1 MGPARPAELSGRI
14 ERTTRALLWQG
25 AGNRWRG
32 DLCSSELISGSLR
45 LIAVSPLPSGS
56 GTLPNRA
63 QSVVAE
69 IAEQRGNNMSQG
81 GFPSIEDLQ
90 AKIRSIPDFPK
101 PGILFRDIT
110 PLLADGPAFKAAVD
124 AMAAPFSNIDHVV
137 SIESRGFIFG
147 APMAYT
153 LGAGLVPVR
162 KVGRLPGS
170 TIQEEYELEY
180 GVNTVEIHSDAIKA
194 GQRVIIVDDLL
205 ATGGTIRAAVNLVDR
220 LDAELVGVAVLVEL
234 SDLKGR
240 EKLDGQDVRS
250 LIVY

>member
-1 MGPARPAELSGRI
+1 
-14 ERTTRALLWQG
+14 
-25 AGNRWRG
+25 
-32 DLCSSELISGSLR
+32 
-45 LIAVSPLPSGS
+45 
-56 GTLPNRA
+56 
-63 QSVVAE
+63 
-69 IAEQRGNNMSQG
+69 MSQG
-81 GFPSIEDLQ
+81 GTRTIEELT

-110 PLLADGPAFKAAVD
+110 PLLADGPSFRASVD
-124 AMAAPFSNIDHVV
+124 AMAAPFERIDHVV

-147 APMAYT
+147 SPMAYT

-180 GVNTVEIHSDAIKA
+180 GVSTVEIHSDAIKP

-205 ATGGTIRAAVNLVDR
+205 ATGGTIRAAVNLVER
-220 LDAELVGVAVLVEL
+220 LDAELVGISVLVEL
-234 SDLKGR
+234 KDLKGR
-240 EKLDGQDVRS
+240 DKLAGQDVRS

>member
-1 MGPARPAELSGRI
+1 
-14 ERTTRALLWQG
+14 
-25 AGNRWRG
+25 
-32 DLCSSELISGSLR
+32 
-45 LIAVSPLPSGS
+45 
-56 GTLPNRA
+56 
-63 QSVVAE
+63 
-69 IAEQRGNNMSQG
+69 MSQG
-81 GFPSIEDLQ
+81 GKPSIEDLQ

-170 TIQEEYELEY
+170 TLQEEYELEY
-180 GVNTVEIHSDAIKA
+180 GVNTVEIHSDAVKS

-220 LDAELVGVAVLVEL
+220 FDAELVGIAVLVEL
-234 SDLKGR
+234 KDLKGR
-240 EKLDGQDVRS
+240 EKLAGQDIRS

>member
-1 MGPARPAELSGRI
+1 
-14 ERTTRALLWQG
+14 
-25 AGNRWRG
+25 
-32 DLCSSELISGSLR
+32 
-45 LIAVSPLPSGS
+45 
-56 GTLPNRA
+56 
-63 QSVVAE
+63 
-69 IAEQRGNNMSQG
+69 MSQG
-81 GFPSIEDLQ
+81 TTPSIEDLQ
-90 AKIRSIPDFPK
+90 SKIRSIPDFPK

-124 AMAAPFSNIDHVV
+124 AMAAPFHNIDHVV

-162 KVGRLPGS
+162 KVGRLPGN
-170 TIQEEYELEY
+170 TLQEEYELEY
-180 GVNTVEIHSDAIKA
+180 GVNTVEIHSDAVKP

-220 LDAELVGVAVLVEL
+220 LDAELVGIAVLVEL
-234 SDLKGR
+234 KDLKGR
-240 EKLDGQDVRS
+240 EKLAGQDVRS

>member
-1 MGPARPAELSGRI
+1 
-14 ERTTRALLWQG
+14 
-25 AGNRWRG
+25 
-32 DLCSSELISGSLR
+32 
-45 LIAVSPLPSGS
+45 
-56 GTLPNRA
+56 
-63 QSVVAE
+63 
-69 IAEQRGNNMSQG
+69 MSQAG
-81 GFPSIEDLQ
+81 KPSIEDLQ

-110 PLLADGPAFKAAVD
+110 PLLADGPAFQAAVD
-124 AMAAPFSNIDHVV
+124 AMAAPFSDIDHVV

-170 TIQEEYELEY
+170 TLQEEYELEY
-180 GVNTVEIHSDAIKA
+180 GVNTVEIHSDAVKA

-220 LDAELVGVAVLVEL
+220 LDAELVGIAVLVEL
-234 SDLKGR
+234 KDLKGR
-240 EKLDGQDVRS
+240 EKLAGQDIRS

>member
-1 MGPARPAELSGRI
+1 
-14 ERTTRALLWQG
+14 
-25 AGNRWRG
+25 
-32 DLCSSELISGSLR
+32 
-45 LIAVSPLPSGS
+45 
-56 GTLPNRA
+56 
-63 QSVVAE
+63 
-69 IAEQRGNNMSQG
+69 MSQG
-81 GFPSIEDLQ
+81 GTPTIEDLT

-110 PLLADGPAFKAAVD
+110 PLLADGASFKAAVD
-124 AMAAPFSNIDHVV
+124 AMAAPFDRIDHVV

-170 TIQEEYELEY
+170 TLQEEYELEY
-180 GVNTVEIHSDAIKA
+180 GVNTVEIHSDAIKS

-220 LDAELVGVAVLVEL
+220 LDAELVGISVLVEL

-240 EKLDGQDVRS
+240 EKLAGQDVRS

>member
-1 MGPARPAELSGRI
+1 
-14 ERTTRALLWQG
+14 
-25 AGNRWRG
+25 
-32 DLCSSELISGSLR
+32 
-45 LIAVSPLPSGS
+45 
-56 GTLPNRA
+56 
-63 QSVVAE
+63 
-69 IAEQRGNNMSQG
+69 MSQG
-81 GFPSIEDLQ
+81 GKPSIEQLQ

-110 PLLADGPAFKAAVD
+110 PLLSDGAAFKAAVD
-124 AMAAPFSNIDHVV
+124 AMAAPFSDIDHVV

-147 APMAYT
+147 SPMAYV

-180 GVNTVEIHSDAIKA
+180 GVNTVEIHSDAIKP

-220 LDAELVGVAVLVEL
+220 LDAELVGIAVLVEL

-240 EKLDGQDVRS
+240 DKLAGQNVQS

>member
-1 MGPARPAELSGRI
+1 
-14 ERTTRALLWQG
+14 
-25 AGNRWRG
+25 
-32 DLCSSELISGSLR
+32 
-45 LIAVSPLPSGS
+45 
-56 GTLPNRA
+56 
-63 QSVVAE
+63 
-69 IAEQRGNNMSQG
+69 MSQG
-81 GFPSIEDLQ
+81 GTPTIADLT
-90 AKIRSIPDFPK
+90 ATIRSIPDFPK

-110 PLLADGPAFKAAVD
+110 PLLSDGAAFKAAVD
-124 AMAAPFSNIDHVV
+124 AMAAPFERIDHVV

-162 KVGRLPGS
+162 KVGRLPGD
-170 TIQEEYELEY
+170 TLQEEYELEY
-180 GVNTVEIHSDAIKA
+180 GVNTVEIHSDAIRP

-220 LDAELVGVAVLVEL
+220 LDAELVGISVLVEL

-240 EKLDGQDVRS
+240 EKLAGQNVQS